1 MLFLTFLGSAERHG
15 HSFYP
20 IWINFLVDVLP
31 PKSKQ
36 YDILISSDTL
46 SCSRLKE
53 YEMVQPGSL
62 AFYMGIGEDVTLSD
76 VIMVFFSFL
85 SMYFLWDLFV
95 KGWLVSSGI
104 QVILGLWSTCHYLIP
119 PLLATTEIKSFST
132 LYPSVPNIHYSLY

>member
-1 MLFLTFLGSAERHG
+1 MTFLGSAKRHG

-76 VIMVFFSFL
+76 PI
-85 SMYFLWDLFV
+85 
-95 KGWLVSSGI
+95 
-104 QVILGLWSTCHYLIP
+104 
-119 PLLATTEIKSFST
+119 
-132 LYPSVPNIHYSLY
+132 